1 MKLIKVIR
9 DELEITVFL
18 VEQNASAALEVA
30 DFGYI
35 IENGRI
41 VFSGDPGKFKADNEV
56 KEYYLGR
63 GERET
68 QKSYRDVK
76 QYRRTKRFYG

>member
-1 MKLIKVIR
+1 
-9 DELEITVFL
+9 ITVL
-18 VEQNASAALEVA
+18 PVEQNASAALEVA
-30 DFGYI
+30 DFGYV

-41 VFSGDPGKFKADNEV
+41 VFSGDPLKLKSDEEIREF
-56 KEYYLGR
+56 YLGR
-63 GERET
+63 GEREK